1 MLISLSII
9 IAMLYFVCCSSKKP
23 AAPAVIVVA
32 GATAP
37 VISPVSAA
45 TGDMTFTELSPL
57 RISSKAT
64 TVRAA
69 DKKEMMSNLVKGGD
83 GFVGT
88 NPLRTSI

>member
-9 IAMLYFVCCSSKKP
+9 IAMLYFACRSFRKP
-23 AAPAVIVVA
+23 AAPAVVVVTP

-37 VISPVSAA
+37 
-45 TGDMTFTELSPL
+45 MTFTELSPL

-64 TVRAA
+64 TVRTA
-69 DKKEMMSNLVKGGD
+69 DKKEMMSNLSKGTD